1 MKLKV
6 GDVVEF
12 KKYED
17 TTDDERMMIDK
28 NHFPLSG
35 KVKEINV
42 NDCDRCFC
50 ITGSKLI
57 FHKGSVARV
66 ISDADDVD
74 INSLNS
80 GDEVLAK
87 VTVKKVF
94 NGFIQVEPSV
104 DKTDV
109 IDILKRKAPEQF
121 IVKEDYYG
129 MYIGSAL
136 ELVSDKSKAKI
147 YTSRGTA
154 IEDAS
159 EVIPYDD

>member
-50 ITGSKLI
+50 IAGSKLI

-66 ISDADDVD
+66 ISDDVD
-74 INSLNS
+74 INSLKP

-87 VTVKKVF
+87 VTVKTVF
-94 NGFIQVEPSV
+94 DGFIQINQSV

-109 IDILKRKAPEQF
+109 INILKRKAPEQF

-129 MYIGSAL
+129 MYIGVAL
-136 ELVSDKSKAKI
+136 PLKMLLKCFRMTHGK
-147 YTSRGTA
+147 
-154 IEDAS
+154 
-159 EVIPYDD
+159 